1 MDLTIYYLKMQ
12 NNSSSSEASTE
23 QEARPLRGMK
33 IVVTAI
39 DLEQTEHRGIAV
51 YSKAVLRAI
60 KKSGA
65 EVWLLTEY
73 EPKLTEPKLKI
84 LPFNTQHLIY
94 VSRVFESLV
103 SGQRKLNSP
112 SIKRQILQQVPLGG
126 WCLGILDQAS
136 KYFNKLKPRKYY
148 GKSDYSEIDLSKLVD
163 NPYLQHERLEYLKWV
178 DGLLCANKIYLNSM
192 LLAEKIDSKP
202 LELDL
207 IGYDGMISTCPL
219 YIKALNT
226 KFNVQTIHDLIPL
239 EYFPTADRP
248 SIFAQRLQRCSD
260 SARIFVST
268 ATKNKFTQYIKKG
281 ECDAETVI
289 IQPPSLNLNPEF
301 TAQSHDLIS
310 LFPSS
315 GENRLNSKIIPFR
328 YILFNSAVESRKN
341 LIFAIKAYRESRLGQ
356 EGIKLCITGSL
367 KDDDYSRRIE
377 SIVSNDKD
385 IILTNYIDEATK
397 RDLFLNAMLLIS
409 PSLVEGF
416 GIPVL
421 DAACLGLVA
430 LTSPS
435 LTHQEIRNQYDF
447 KNYVCICDNHNSSEL
462 AKAMK
467 LFARKEAGPKLE
479 TLRSTKTNTKIMRL
493 LNLNKNQIR
502 RNARAERYE
511 YYQKLINQNFQNKII
526 ELITNKKDRA
536 VKQGLD

>member
-1 MDLTIYYLKMQ
+1 MQ

-39 DLEQTEHRGIAV
+39 DLEQPEHRGIAV
-51 YSKAVLRAI
+51 YSKAVLRAL
-60 KKSGA
+60 KKGGA

-73 EPKLTEPKLKI
+73 EPKLSEPNLKK
-84 LPFNTQHLIY
+84 LPFNTQKLIY
-94 VSRVFESLV
+94 ASRVFECLV
-103 SGQRKLNSP
+103 SGKREVNSA
-112 SIKRQILQQVPLGG
+112 SIKRQILQQVPLGE
-126 WCLGILDQAS
+126 WCLEKLDKIT
-136 KYFNKLKPRKYY
+136 KYLEKIKPRKYY
-148 GKSDYSEIDLSKLVD
+148 GKLDYSEIDVNKLVD
-163 NPYLQHERLEYLKWV
+163 NPYPQHERLGYLKWV
-178 DGLLCANKIYLNSM
+178 DGLICAHNIYTNSM
-192 LLAEKIDSKP
+192 RLAEKIDSKP
-202 LELDL
+202 LQLDL

-219 YIKALNT
+219 YIETLNT

-239 EYFPTADRP
+239 EYFPTADRQ
-248 SIFAQRLQRCSD
+248 SIFAQRLQQCSN

-268 ATKNKFTQYIKKG
+268 STKNKFTQYIKAG
-281 ECDAETVI
+281 ECETEAVI
-289 IQPPSLNLNPEF
+289 MQPPSLNLNPEF

-315 GENRLNSKIIPFR
+315 GVDRLNSKIIPFR

-341 LIFAIKAYRESRLGQ
+341 LIFALKAYRESRLGQ

-367 KDDDYSRRIE
+367 KNDDYSGRIKN
-377 SIVSNDKD
+377 IVSNDKD

-397 RDLFLNAMLLIS
+397 QDLFLNAMLLIS

-435 LTHQEIRNQYDF
+435 LSHQEIRNQYDF
-447 KNYVCICDNHNSSEL
+447 EKYVWIYENHNSSEL
-462 AKAMK
+462 AKKMK
-467 LFARKEAGPKLE
+467 LFAKTEAGPKLDA
-479 TLRSTKTNTKIMRL
+479 LKSMKTNTKIVRL

-502 RNARAERYE
+502 RNARAKRYE
-511 YYQKLINQNFQNKII
+511 YYQSLINQNFQNKII
-526 ELITNKKDRA
+526 DIIKYQKDDTLSRS
-536 VKQGLD
+536 